1 MFVQRYC
8 VYASPTERA
17 QLAEVSE
24 RGTTTQKVARRAR
37 IVLMLA
43 QQASPMVVA
52 RTLRVSRMTVRLWAL
67 RFVAEGV
74 PGVLRHAT
82 RPGRRPRLTPAK
94 VQAIVDATLTTRPPA
109 GTHWSSRA
117 LAAAQGVSDGTIRK
131 IWRQH
136 GLQPHRVGQFK
147 LSTDPHF
154 VEKLRDVVGLYLNPP
169 ATAAGRPEACSPW

>member
-74 PGVLRHAT
+74 PGVLRDAT
-82 RPGRRPRLTPAK
+82 RPGRRPRLTPAT
-94 VQAIVDATLTTRPPA
+94 AISVSRLPWTSMPM
-109 GTHWSSRA
+109 SSP
-117 LAAAQGVSDGTIRK
+117 VSNGMR
-131 IWRQH
+131 R
-136 GLQPHRVGQFK
+136 G
-147 LSTDPHF
+147 SS
-154 VEKLRDVVGLYLNPP
+154 
-169 ATAAGRPEACSPW
+169 GR

>member
-8 VYASPTERA
+8 VYASPTDQA
-17 QLAEVSE
+17 QLAQVAE
-24 RGTTTQKVARRAR
+24 RGTTTQKVARRAQ

-52 RTLRVSRMTVRLWAL
+52 RTLHVSRMTVRLWAR

-74 PGVLRHAT
+74 PGVLRDAT

-117 LAAAQGVSDGTIRK
+117 LAEAQGVSEALVHGAT
-131 IWRQH
+131 RQ
-136 GLQPHRVGQFK
+136 GWSKGSDDAVT
-147 LSTDPHF
+147 S
-154 VEKLRDVVGLYLNPP
+154 
-169 ATAAGRPEACSPW
+169 